1 VEVDTNVHSYTQN
14 FEQVV
19 EFRFIHQPSSG
30 LHSGQILKWHLYV
43 WQAIEDHHRA
53 HSNGLGVSA
62 ILDVGCST
70 GESTQALAAGFPDAK
85 LVVGL

>member
-1 VEVDTNVHSYTQN
+1 MCTVTLRTLSKLWSLGSFINLHLVCTQAR
-14 FEQVV
+14 FEMA
-19 EFRFIHQPSSG
+19 
-30 LHSGQILKWHLYV
+30 YV